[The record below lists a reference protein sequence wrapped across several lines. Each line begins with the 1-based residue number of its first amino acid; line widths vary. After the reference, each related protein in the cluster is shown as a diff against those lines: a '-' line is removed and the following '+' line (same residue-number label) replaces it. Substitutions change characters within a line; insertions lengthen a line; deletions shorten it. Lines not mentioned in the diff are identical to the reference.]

1 VYADNTLTPREA
13 VRLCALGTLA
23 SGPRRYSDLA
33 GEIRHFTSHVLGPSL
48 DVMGTSIELL
58 KYEGLVTAT
67 EGKGLEDNAVLTISD
82 AGQAEL
88 ATLLTARIRAQS
100 NDMNK
105 LIMALKFRFLHL
117 LPKDD
122 QLDQIDLLLEA
133 AEGEAA
139 RLQSLRDHH
148 AADPGLLNVWLDHD
162 IDALEQRIRW
172 LTDMSDKLEAE
183 GG

>member
-1 VYADNTLTPREA
+1 MYADNTLTPREA

-33 GEIRHFTSHVLGPSL
+33 GEIRHFTSHVLG
-48 DVMGTSIELL
+48 TSIELL

-67 EGKGLEDNAVLTISD
+67 EGKGLEDNAVLTISE
-82 AGQAEL
+82 AGQEEL
-88 ATLLTARIRAQS
+88 TTLLTARIRAQS

-139 RLQSLRDHH
+139 RLQNLRDHH
-148 AADPGLLNVWLDHD
+148 ATDPGLLNVWLDHD
-162 IDALEQRIRW
+162 IDALEQRIKW

-183 GG
+183 SA

>member
-1 VYADNTLTPREA
+1 MYADNTLTPREA

-23 SGPRRYSDLA
+23 AGPLRYSDLA

-67 EGKGLEDNAVLTISD
+67 EGKGLEDNAVLTISE
-82 AGQAEL
+82 AGRDEL
-88 ATLLTARIRAQS
+88 MTLLTARIRAQS

-122 QLDQIDLLLEA
+122 QLDQIDLLLEG
-133 AEGEAA
+133 AEGEVA

-148 AADPGLLNVWLDHD
+148 TADPGLLGVWLDHD

-172 LTDMSDKLEAE
+172 LTELADKLEAGE
-183 GG
+183 S

>member
-23 SGPRRYSDLA
+23 AGPLRYSALA
-33 GEIRHFTSHVLGPSL
+33 SEIRHFTSHILGPSL

-58 KYEGLVTAT
+58 KYEGLVTAS
-67 EGKGLEDNAVLTISD
+67 EGKGLEDNALLTITD
-82 AGQAEL
+82 DGRAEL
-88 ATLLTARIRAQS
+88 TTLLTARIRAQS

-117 LPKDD
+117 LPGDD

-133 AEGEAA
+133 AEGEMA
-139 RLQSLRDHH
+139 RLENLRTQH
-148 AADPGLLNVWLDHD
+148 AGDAGLLSHWLDHD
-162 IDALEQRIRW
+162 IDGLKRRIAW
-172 LTDMSDKLEAE
+172 LTELADRIE
-183 GG
+183 GAA

>member
-1 VYADNTLTPREA
+1 MYADNTLTPREA

-23 SGPRRYSDLA
+23 SGSLRYSELA
-33 GEIRHFTSHVLGPSL
+33 GEIRHFISHVLGPSL

-58 KYEGLVTAT
+58 KYEGLVTAA
-67 EGKGLEDNAVLTISD
+67 EGKGLEDNALLTITEV
-82 AGQAEL
+82 GREEL
-88 ATLLTARIRAQS
+88 TTLLTARIRAQS

-117 LPKDD
+117 LETED

-133 AEGEAA
+133 AEGEVA

-148 AADPGLLNVWLDHD
+148 ADDSGLLGSWLDHD
-162 IDALEQRIRW
+162 IQALRQRIAW
-172 LTDMSDKLEAE
+172 LNDLSDKLENA
-183 GG
+183 